1 MDASSLFSNID
12 QMIDR
17 NKHTLAK
24 VQLIQKQMMGVMKD
38 KNVLLDESLMY
49 KREIARLKEELAA
62 LQKENHTNKAFIQRV
77 QVSWDALNKEINEM
91 AKLNDCFEE
100 NIDRLK
106 QKVVTL
112 ECENESLKTS
122 DHKIN
127 KFLSSKIIALKD
139 KIHSLEG
146 ENCVLKTKVSKLET
160 CENKS
165 KLELSRWQ
173 GFLQEAIEENDRLW
187 KSITSVV
194 DTVTPPLS
202 PRSGKM
208 DYAQQSVP
216 MAAQVPYPYV
226 FTQNNGPIH
235 QSYHIKFENNVTF
248 NVGNNNIN
256 TTTASYPNNGMLRT
270 SSENV
275 QLLMEKMKNELSQVV
290 NQKNQI
296 EHEKIELVGALKKI
310 SDQLLFLKEEESM
323 LWKHLSH
330 KLHIK

>member
-1 MDASSLFSNID
+1 MSGSSLFSNID

-24 VQLIQKQMMGVMKD
+24 VQLIQKEMMGVMKD
-38 KNVLLDESLMY
+38 KNVLLDESLVY
-49 KREIARLKEELAA
+49 KREIARLKKELEA

-77 QVSWDALNKEINEM
+77 QVSWDALNNEINEM

-100 NIDRLK
+100 NIERLK

-112 ECENESLKTS
+112 ESENESLKMS
-122 DHKIN
+122 DQKIN
-127 KFLSSKIIALKD
+127 KFLGNKIIALKD
-139 KIHSLEG
+139 KINSLEG

-160 CENKS
+160 CESNS

-173 GFLQEAIEENDRLW
+173 DFLQEAIEENDRLW
-187 KSITSVV
+187 KSITAVV

-202 PRSGKM
+202 PKGGKM
-208 DYAQQSVP
+208 DYAQQSIP
-216 MAAQVPYPYV
+216 MGAQGPYPYM
-226 FTQNNGPIH
+226 FTQNTGPIH
-235 QSYHIKFENNVTF
+235 QNYHIKFENNVTF
-248 NVGNNNIN
+248 NVGNNTI
-256 TTTASYPNNGMLRT
+256 TTAAGYPNNAMLRT
-270 SSENV
+270 STENV

-296 EHEKIELVGALKKI
+296 EHEKFELVGALQKV

-330 KLHIK
+330 KLRLK